1 MNVSISTWVLVDAIL
16 PSLLV
21 LALPARYAIFLA
33 TSVLAI
39 RFLDTILVALGLWS
53 SHLID
58 GVMEGKSCA
67 QIPNRDSHF
76 FSPPPGLV
84 ERNIFIFL
92 LAARDSHALRML
104 VSSFKQL
111 GSYFCELSVVQSE
124 DATDDGCK
132 SKPRTCVA
140 LVAKLSPFCS
150 PRLVVIVKHRQQLD
164 TRVPQYQLL
173 TQHRR
178 TTRLRTKSAVARSM
192 DVVEQNAQG
201 VRLHCHLL

>member
-16 PSLLV
+16 QSLLV
-21 LALPARYAIFLA
+21 LALPARYAIFPT

-39 RFLDTILVALGLWS
+39 RFLDTILVVLGLWS
-53 SHLID
+53 SHPID
-58 GVMEGKSCA
+58 GVIEGKSCA

-76 FSPPPGLV
+76 SPPPGPV

-92 LAARDSHALRML
+92 LTARDNHALRML

-164 TRVPQYQLL
+164 TRVPQHQLPA
-173 TQHRR
+173 QHQR
-178 TTRLRTKSAVARSM
+178 TIRLRTKSAAARSM

-201 VRLHCHLL
+201 V